1 MYIPCLKAR
10 IFTISS
16 SPSSFH
22 STRPL
27 SVETLW
33 VAMVMVSITKSQSVK
48 SICHAT
54 KPDGEPGSR
63 ARYTWSKMDQISS
76 PPWLLYRT
84 ALNVSSETLVTQK
97 GNYFLLTSAIA
108 LRVNHYYEYTFC
120 NFFWR
125 IWDSQCWAT
134 GSNMFLITRR
144 FLRNC
149 HNIIITYWQEI
160 FWNFFKSL

>member
-1 MYIPCLKAR
+1 MYIPSLKAR

-63 ARYTWSKMDQISS
+63 ARYTWSKMDQISHH
-76 PPWLLYRT
+76 PDCCTEQLL
-84 ALNVSSETLVTQK
+84 TLVLK
-97 GNYFLLTSAIA
+97 LWWHNKAIIFYSHQLSPWESITITNTLSVIFFDEYEIRNIEQLA
-108 LRVNHYYEYTFC
+108 QIRFWSRVVFC
-120 NFFWR
+120 V
-125 IWDSQCWAT
+125 IV
-134 GSNMFLITRR
+134 IT
-144 FLRNC
+144 
-149 HNIIITYWQEI
+149 
-160 FWNFFKSL
+160 